1 MRFPLFIANW
11 KMHKDPLEAV
21 RYAATFGRDAVS
33 LSGFADLA
41 VAPQSLALV
50 PLKEALE
57 GFPVALAAQNCGPA
71 ESGAFTG
78 ENSPKTLKDLGVRY
92 VLLGH
97 SERRWVFG
105 ETDEG
110 IALRLKAAL
119 SAGLTPVLCIGEKL
133 QERKENRTF
142 EALEK
147 QLKALDGLD
156 LSRLV
161 LAYEPVWAIGTGETA
176 SPAQAQEVHF
186 WLRTELGRR
195 FAGAGSLRILYGGSA
210 KVENAASL
218 MAQPDVDG
226 LLVGGASLDPNGF
239 AELVRHGVGST
250 T

>member
-1 MRFPLFIANW
+1 
-11 KMHKDPLEAV
+11 MHKDPLEAV
-21 RYAATFGRDAVS
+21 RYGATFGREAVQ

-41 VAPQSLALV
+41 LAPQSLALV
-50 PLKEALE
+50 PLKDALE
-57 GFPVALAAQNCGPA
+57 GYPVALAAQNCGPA
-71 ESGAFTG
+71 DAGAFTG
-78 ENSPKTLKDLGVRY
+78 ENSPKTLKEMGVRY

-105 ETDEG
+105 ETDAG

-119 SAGLTPVLCIGEKL
+119 ASGLIPVLCVGEKL
-133 QERKENRTF
+133 EERKESRTF
-142 EALEK
+142 DALEA
-147 QLKALDGLD
+147 QLQALNGLD
-156 LSRLV
+156 ISRLV

-176 SPAQAQEVHF
+176 SPAQAQEVHA
-186 WLRTELGRR
+186 WLRRELGRR
-195 FAGAGSLRILYGGSA
+195 FAGAGELRILYGGSA
-210 KVENAASL
+210 KSENAAAL

>member
-1 MRFPLFIANW
+1 MRFPLFIGNW

-21 RYAATFGRDAVS
+21 RFGATFGRDAIA

-41 VAPQSLALV
+41 LAPQSLALV
-50 PLKEALE
+50 PLKQALE

-78 ENSPKTLKDLGVRY
+78 ESSPKTLKEIGVRY

-105 ETDEG
+105 ETDAG

-119 SAGLTPVLCIGEKL
+119 SAGLTPVLCVGEKL
-133 QERKENRTF
+133 AERKENRTF
-142 EALEK
+142 EALEI
-147 QLKALDGLD
+147 QLQVLGGLD

-176 SPAQAQEVHF
+176 SPAQAQEVHA
-186 WLRTELGRR
+186 WIRGELGRR
-195 FAGAGSLRILYGGSA
+195 FNGAGDLKILYGGSA
-210 KVENAASL
+210 KPENAASL
-218 MAQPDVDG
+218 MAEPDVDG

-239 AELVRHGVGST
+239 AELVRNGVGST